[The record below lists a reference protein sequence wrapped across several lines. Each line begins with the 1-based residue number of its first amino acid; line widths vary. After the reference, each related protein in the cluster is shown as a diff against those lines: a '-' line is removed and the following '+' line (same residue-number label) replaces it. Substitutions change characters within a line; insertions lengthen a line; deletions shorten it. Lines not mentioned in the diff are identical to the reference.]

1 MNKTFEYA
9 SVDSPTASAS
19 WRLFSLPERLS
30 LLSNAVAKLASL
42 ASGID
47 IVDARSDGQVI
58 VKFTEPVG
66 PEIRGTRLLDLEE
79 ILKANVDPGITIWL
93 EPLGDK
99 NSLRNLRGIEV
110 KKYD

>member
-1 MNKTFEYA
+1 MEKLVGFE
-9 SVDSPTASAS
+9 SI
-19 WRLFSLPERLS
+19 
-30 LLSNAVAKLASL
+30 
-42 ASGID
+42 ID
-47 IVDARSDGQVI
+47 IVDARPDGQVI

-110 KKYD
+110 KKI

>member
-9 SVDSPTASAS
+9 SVDSPTVSAS
-19 WRLFSLPERLS
+19 WVASTLPERLS
-30 LLSNAVAKLASL
+30 LLSNAVGKLASF

-47 IVDARSDGQVI
+47 IADARSDGQVI

-66 PEIRGTRLLDLEE
+66 PEVRGTRLLDLEE
-79 ILKANVDPGITIWL
+79 ILKVNVDPGITIWL

-110 KKYD
+110 KKI

>member
-1 MNKTFEYA
+1 LNKIFEYA
-9 SVDSPTASAS
+9 SVDSPKTSSS
-19 WRLFSLPERLS
+19 WGLSTLPERLS
-30 LLSNAVAKLASL
+30 LLGNAVEKLVGFESI
-42 ASGID
+42 ID
-47 IVDARSDGQVI
+47 IVDARPDGQVI

-110 KKYD
+110 KKI

>member
-1 MNKTFEYA
+1 MNKIFEYA
-9 SVDSPTASAS
+9 SVDSPKTSSS
-19 WRLFSLPERLS
+19 WGLSTLPERLS
-30 LLSNAVAKLASL
+30 LLGNAVEKLVGFASI
-42 ASGID
+42 ID

-99 NSLRNLRGIEV
+99 NTLRNLRGIEV
-110 KKYD
+110 KKI

>member
-9 SVDSPTASAS
+9 SVDSPTTSAS
-19 WRLFSLPERLS
+19 WGLSSLPERLS
-30 LLSNAVAKLASL
+30 LLNKAVVEQTSFASC
-42 ASGID
+42 ID
-47 IVDARSDGQVI
+47 IVDARPDGQVI

-93 EPLGDK
+93 ELLGDK

-110 KKYD
+110 KKI